1 MLILLLLLLAAAA
14 AEAILFENGER
25 AALAAD
31 AAWNA
36 KNNGFGIVPSAAER
50 SK

>member
-25 AALAAD
+25 AALAAYCRLECKEQRIRD
-31 AAWNA
+31 
-36 KNNGFGIVPSAAER
+36 R
-50 SK
+50 SICC